1 MSFFAHIA
9 PNFVS
14 SSAALGYNM
23 LPMVSMTGILDQV
36 YSDLSSSVASGTNNG
51 WVIWDDLRAW
61 NTATIL
67 ADQFGIAQPVVVPT
81 IGGLWNSP
89 YLASLNS
96 WQIGSASLTWTGY
109 IPWGRDF
116 KWSISNVSGSPTDVS
131 FDSGSTW
138 YRAYFSGSGSANYS
152 TATLDR
158 PFSASAGV
166 TTWPLGVYQRNF
178 KYLVIRQ
185 NNSSQKKFCIL
196 MAAAQDR
203 TGGPTLYM
211 RAYEDWD
218 ATNHSGVEGV
228 AHRGEVSPEL
238 MRGHSPRL
246 QRPPAVRCG
255 VQRHQSPGA
264 ERSAPTAW
272 LLPSGGARPYHHGHA
287 PKDRYRR
294 PRPGPGRRAGPRP
307 RPDAAHA
314 RQRTP
319 GDVA

>member
-1 MSFFAHIA
+1 M
-9 PNFVS
+9 
-14 SSAALGYNM
+14 
-23 LPMVSMTGILDQV
+23 
-36 YSDLSSSVASGTNNG
+36 
-51 WVIWDDLRAW
+51 
-61 NTATIL
+61 
-67 ADQFGIAQPVVVPT
+67 VVPT

-211 RAYEDWD
+211 RAYEDC
-218 ATNHSGVEGV
+218 ASG
-228 AHRGEVSPEL
+228 
-238 MRGHSPRL
+238 
-246 QRPPAVRCG
+246 
-255 VQRHQSPGA
+255 
-264 ERSAPTAW
+264 
-272 LLPSGGARPYHHGHA
+272 
-287 PKDRYRR
+287 RR
-294 PRPGPGRRAGPRP
+294 PSSLQGLRLERRCLRLRRDRDIDKPIPEVIALPQHS
-307 RPDAAHA
+307 DAHINIWRVLFCK
-314 RQRTP
+314 RQHIFSS
-319 GDVA
+319 ASC